1 MVLKTILQE
10 FKKKN
15 FQKRIIEILKQFDW
29 KYIYASSAIGVIEG
43 FSPPSAQ
50 IGDS

>member
-10 FKKKN
+10 FFKKTLK
-15 FQKRIIEILKQFDW
+15 KRIIESLKQFDW

-43 FSPPSAQ
+43 FSTPSAQ
-50 IGDS
+50 IGNS